1 MNIKLLE
8 GNDGEVHN
16 VTEWAN
22 ILGISRS
29 HLRHRMKN
37 GEDFLDIIKSPR
49 KYKKHKHGGLI
60 CTAESYLECF
70 DCSFPDCIRN
80 TPVNGEGFMKEGGMW

>member
-1 MNIKLLE
+1 MNVKLLE

-49 KYKKHKHGGLI
+49 KYKKHKHGLGKI
-60 CTAESYLECF
+60 VTQMAAWEKGGIHA
-70 DCSFPDCIRN
+70 IRWSLRYCY
-80 TPVNGEGFMKEGGMW
+80 GAFSGFS